1 MRLPHAGP
9 PIKRCLVG
17 SIVAVLTADGR
28 PDAGLAEKMIAAAPH
43 RGGRLEVITHGATA
57 VGTSWSDVRADTS
70 VAATDGIAVVFSG
83 VMDNLPE
90 LAAEVG
96 PATEGVSLTPA
107 QVLARLYERHGDDTP
122 KRLRGVFA
130 AIVSDGGRLFCFRDQ
145 VGFTPLFYRHDQ
157 GGCYVATEAKQVVAG
172 SGITKEP
179 DLEVLEQVFYQT
191 YHDTTP
197 SALRGVERL
206 PKATVLLAEPSGTR
220 QWPYWTPRSLLETAR
235 PSDDEV
241 RWRFDEL
248 MTQAVSRSLTGDD
261 IISLSGGV
269 DSPAVA
275 AYAAP
280 EHLMRT
286 GRPLPAIS
294 LVYPD
299 FPNVDERR
307 YVELVAKDLNLSLT
321 TYVQTANPLD
331 QLQDWVELAD
341 GPIPRAG
348 LPLYQEHYRQIR
360 RHGYRTL
367 LTGELAE
374 FVFDTRNELVSHLL
388 LHWRLPALLRYLSS
402 RRARGAKW
410 RSIAR
415 QLASTFVP
423 TPITAARL
431 RRDRTTAPGWVDLR
445 KANEAAARSLVPAR
459 QRWRTLQLGAFTGP
473 GISMEGDD
481 VCQELCGVR
490 ARRPWADVDLWEF
503 FLSLPAEVKFPD
515 AQGKSLVRRLLR
527 GRVPDAIL
535 DRTDKTYF
543 DDSVLARIDYP
554 ALDRWLLE
562 PNYRIDG
569 VNYGLLRERLERRD
583 FGLVDLAWA
592 MDLAAV
598 HAFLALW

>member
-1 MRLPHAGP
+1 L
-9 PIKRCLVG
+9 
-17 SIVAVLTADGR
+17 
-28 PDAGLAEKMIAAAPH
+28 
-43 RGGRLEVITHGATA
+43 
-57 VGTSWSDVRADTS
+57 
-70 VAATDGIAVVFSG
+70 
-83 VMDNLPE
+83 
-90 LAAEVG
+90 
-96 PATEGVSLTPA
+96 
-107 QVLARLYERHGDDTP
+107 
-122 KRLRGVFA
+122 
-130 AIVSDGGRLFCFRDQ
+130 
-145 VGFTPLFYRHDQ
+145 
-157 GGCYVATEAKQVVAG
+157 
-172 SGITKEP
+172 
-179 DLEVLEQVFYQT
+179 
-191 YHDTTP
+191 
-197 SALRGVERL
+197 
-206 PKATVLLAEPSGTR
+206 
-220 QWPYWTPRSLLETAR
+220 
-235 PSDDEV
+235 
-241 RWRFDEL
+241 RFDAL

-261 IISLSGGV
+261 VVSLSGGV

-280 EHLMRT
+280 EHLNRT

-299 FPNVDERR
+299 FPNVDERW
-307 YVELVAKDLNLSLT
+307 YVELVAKDLDLPLT

-331 QLQDWVELAD
+331 GLRDWVDLAD

-348 LPLYQEHYRQIR
+348 LPLYQEHYGQIR
-360 RHGYRTL
+360 RLGYRTL

-388 LHWRLPALLRYLSS
+388 LHWRVPALLRYLGS
-402 RRARGAKW
+402 RRARGAAW

-423 TPITAARL
+423 TPVTAARL
-431 RRDRTTAPGWVDLR
+431 RRDRTSTPDWVDLR

-459 QRWRTLQLGAFTGP
+459 RRWRTLQLGAFTGP

-562 PNYRIDG
+562 PDYRIDG
-569 VNYGLLRERLERRD
+569 VNYRLLRERLERRNL
-583 FGLVDLAWA
+583 GLVDLAWA
-592 MDLAAV
+592 MDLAGV
-598 HAFLALW
+598 HAFLSLW

>member
-1 MRLPHAGP
+1 
-9 PIKRCLVG
+9 VG
-17 SIVAVLTADGR
+17 SIVAVLSADGR
-28 PDAGLAEKMIAAAPH
+28 PDARLAEKMLAAAPH
-43 RGGRLEVITHGATA
+43 RGSRVEVVPHGATA
-57 VGTSWSDVRADTS
+57 LGTSCSGARPDAS
-70 VAATDGIAVVFSG
+70 VAATDRVAVVFSG
-83 VMDNLPE
+83 IMDNLPE

-96 PATEGVSLTPA
+96 LAAAGRPLTPA

-122 KRLRGVFA
+122 RRLRGVFA
-130 AIVSDGGRLFCFRDQ
+130 VIVSDGGRLFCFRDQ
-145 VGFTPLFYRHDQ
+145 VGFTPLFYRHDRR
-157 GGCYVATEAKQVVAG
+157 GCYVATEAKQVVAG
-172 SGITKEP
+172 SGISKEP
-179 DLEVLEQVFYQT
+179 DLSVLEQIFYQD
-191 YHDTTP
+191 YHDTMP
-197 SALRGVERL
+197 SALRGIERL
-206 PKATVLLAEPSGTR
+206 PKATVLVAEPSGTR
-220 QWPYWTPRSLLETAR
+220 EWPYWIPMSLLETTH
-235 PSDDEV
+235 PSGDEV
-241 RWRFDEL
+241 GLRFDEL
-248 MTQAVSRSLTGDD
+248 MTQAVTRSLTGDD
-261 IISLSGGV
+261 VVSLSGGV

-280 EHLMRT
+280 EHLNRT
-286 GRPLPAIS
+286 GRRLPAIS

-307 YVELVAKDLNLSLT
+307 YVELVAKDLDLPLT
-321 TYVQTANPLD
+321 TYVQSANPLD
-331 QLQDWVELAD
+331 RLQDWVELAD

-360 RHGYRTL
+360 QHGYRTL

-388 LHWRLPALLRYLSS
+388 LHWRVSALLRYLRS
-402 RRARGAKW
+402 RRARGAAW

-431 RRDRTTAPGWVDLR
+431 RRDRTTTPEWVDLR
-445 KANEAAARSLVPAR
+445 RANEAAARSLVPAR
-459 QRWRTLQLGAFTGP
+459 RRWRTLQLGAFTGP

-503 FLSLPAEVKFPD
+503 FLGLPAEVKFPD

-562 PNYRIDG
+562 PDYRIDG
-569 VNYGLLRERLERRD
+569 VNYGILRERLERRNL
-583 FGLVDLAWA
+583 GLVDLAWA
-592 MDLAAV
+592 MDLAGV
-598 HAFLALW
+598 HAFLSLW